1 MPTQPTHF
9 AMPSRRSVLRG
20 LACGCAAALA
30 GPVCS
35 GVARA
40 ADTSHAPATTFS
52 ADEVLAN
59 LRQGNANFV
68 NDRPQPV
75 LTGRERRLQIAQGQT
90 PFAVF
95 VGCSDSRVPP
105 ELVFGSGLGEFFVV
119 RVAGNSVDR
128 TALGSIEYG
137 VGALGCPLVVVMGHE
152 RCGAVQAAIQ
162 MVQDDKRFPGA
173 ISEMVAPI
181 IPAVL
186 RAQKMTGDLVENA
199 VKENVRSVVL
209 RLRTSDE
216 VLSSPVAQGKVK
228 VVGAYYN
235 LGSGEAEFLS

>member
-1 MPTQPTHF
+1 
-9 AMPSRRSVLRG
+9 
-20 LACGCAAALA
+20 
-30 GPVCS
+30 
-35 GVARA
+35 
-40 ADTSHAPATTFS
+40 
-52 ADEVLAN
+52 
-59 LRQGNANFV
+59 
-68 NDRPQPV
+68 
-75 LTGRERRLQIAQGQT
+75 LQIAQGQT

-137 VGALGCPLVVVMGHE
+137 VGALGCPVVVVMGHE

-173 ISEMVAPI
+173 IGEMVSPI

-209 RLRTSDE
+209 RLRQSDD
-216 VLSSPVAQGKVK
+216 VLSGPVAQGKVK

-235 LGSGEAEFLS
+235 LGTGAAEFLS